1 MGTSVTNQ
9 RKIEYNRCDPVEFGF
24 LSCGEGDRARKKYV
38 LSGSGQFE
46 RMKTICVIGVACVLA
61 GVAVVSDARITR
73 YEKRII
79 NGNNARNGQFP
90 WHVSIIG
97 QYATGSKLL
106 CGGSLIS
113 HDWVLT
119 AAHCVLG

>member
-1 MGTSVTNQ
+1 MKSV
-9 RKIEYNRCDPVEFGF
+9 Y
-24 LSCGEGDRARKKYV
+24 
-38 LSGSGQFE
+38 
-46 RMKTICVIGVACVLA
+46 VIGVTFALACLAVLTE
-61 GVAVVSDARITR
+61 ARIAR

-97 QYATGSKLL
+97 QYAAGSKLL